1 MLPDGVED
9 PAPVPERPARQY
21 AAIGDR
27 LVDVDDLRLRGSA
40 LPPEDVGVDQD
51 VYHRPPPDTQ
61 RQSPSSPP
69 PR

>member
-1 MLPDGVED
+1 MLPDGVEE
-9 PAPVPERPARQY
+9 PAPLPERPALQY

-51 VYHRPPPDTQ
+51 VNNRTPPDTQ
-61 RQSPSSPP
+61 RLSPSPP
-69 PR
+69 PPR